1 MNNWDLH
8 QLVLRGPGIPCLTP
22 VRPLRPTPRAVSQR
36 CMWLH
41 GVRMT
46 TTSARP
52 RALDS
57 ADTQVRRTIVHRN
70 TMKGKKGKHT
80 IRDWL
85 RQRGLAATA
94 RNISS
99 AGVYAS
105 AVHADAD
112 VSALQQSLQ
121 IYWQTNQVGEGVS
134 PEDCLLQL
142 GSRIQLW
149 APGTHANIGFAYG
162 HPDMDGRVRY
172 CIDGHNSCR
181 FYAGRHANLCRP
193 NMCCDAGGH
202 QSYGHR
208 HETGWI
214 NIA

>member
-1 MNNWDLH
+1 MAAGMNMAR
-8 QLVLRGPGIPCLTP
+8 VLMVAGIDIDADG
-22 VRPLRPTPRAVSQR
+22 RPR

-121 IYWQTNQVGEGVS
+121 IYWQTNQVGEGVF
-134 PEDCLLQL
+134 PEECLLQL

-162 HPDMDGRVRY
+162 HPDMDGRVRL
-172 CIDGHNSCR
+172 ILH
-181 FYAGRHANLCRP
+181 
-193 NMCCDAGGH
+193 
-202 QSYGHR
+202 
-208 HETGWI
+208 
-214 NIA
+214 

>member
-1 MNNWDLH
+1 
-8 QLVLRGPGIPCLTP
+8 
-22 VRPLRPTPRAVSQR
+22 
-36 CMWLH
+36 
-41 GVRMT
+41 
-46 TTSARP
+46 
-52 RALDS
+52 
-57 ADTQVRRTIVHRN
+57 
-70 TMKGKKGKHT
+70 MKGKKGKHT

-121 IYWQTNQVGEGVS
+121 IYWQTNQVGEGVF
-134 PEDCLLQL
+134 PEECLLQF

-162 HPDMDGRVRY
+162 HPDMDGRACQV
-172 CIDGHNSCR
+172 NFALTVMTKVVSMPAFMP
-181 FYAGRHANLCRP
+181 FYGGRTCAAMPVGINR
-193 NMCCDAGGH
+193 M
-202 QSYGHR
+202 
-208 HETGWI
+208 ETGI
-214 NIA
+214 KQVVLREVQRCRQPHGRG